1 MKKLI
6 VANWKCNPATLRQA
20 QELFRAT
27 IKAVPK
33 SKNVKVVV
41 CPPSVY
47 LSGFRF
53 SAKGGSAFGGQ
64 VSGLKLGAQ
73 DVFWEDTG
81 AYTGAVGPRML
92 KSVGVTYVVMGHSER
107 REQFGDTNESV
118 RKKVAAAL
126 KGGLCV
132 IVCVGEKTREAD
144 ASEYALYVKKEV
156 EEALRGISKAAL
168 KNVVVAYEPLWA
180 IGSDEADTP
189 ESTLEMALYI
199 RKIIAGMFG
208 NVVAQSF
215 PVLYGGSV
223 NIGNARAFLRDGG
236 VDGLLVGRASLDSKA
251 FGKIVEEANGL

>member
-20 QELFRAT
+20 QDLFRAI

-33 SKNVKVVV
+33 RKNAEVVI
-41 CPPSVY
+41 CPPYVY
-47 LSGFRF
+47 LSGFRLQ
-53 SAKGGSAFGGQ
+53 A
-64 VSGLKLGAQ
+64 SGFKFGAQ
-73 DVFWEDTG
+73 DVFWEDAG

-92 KSVGVTYVVMGHSER
+92 KSVGATYVIIGHSEH
-107 REQFGDTNESV
+107 REHFGDTNDSV

-126 KGGLCV
+126 KGGLRV

-180 IGSDEADTP
+180 IGSDEADRP

-208 NVVAQSF
+208 RMVAQSF

-223 NIGNARAFLRDGG
+223 NTGNARAFLRDGG
-236 VDGLLVGRASLDSKA
+236 VDGLLVGRASLDPKA
-251 FGKIVEEANGL
+251 FGKIVEQASIL